1 MAGVIP
7 NIFTVSAV
15 IFAIIA
21 RSFGDG
27 SIFIEVSEKNKGP
40 LFVII
45 RFVVATLLIPLDFPI
60 VSITGL
66 NVAG

>member
-1 MAGVIP
+1 VFEG
-7 NIFTVSAV
+7 
-15 IFAIIA
+15 
-21 RSFGDG
+21 G

-45 RFVVATLLIPLDFPI
+45 RLVVATLFIPLDFPI
-60 VSITGL
+60 VSIIGL